1 MNDYRNIACFMADGK
16 KPIYEFNKKRYDILF
31 NIRKEELGNILIAA
45 KASDLDIS
53 IGKAYNKDFE
63 VYEDKYGVYYLTNTS
78 SYIIDDFKEALDFLK
93 FKIRGQETK
102 RIHNNC
108 FILSDEEIQEYFK

>member
-1 MNDYRNIACFMADGK
+1 MNDYRNTTCFITVDEN
-16 KPIYEFNKKRYDILF
+16 PIYEFNKKKYKILF
-31 NIRKEELGNILIAA
+31 NIQKEELGNILIAA

-53 IGKAYNKDFE
+53 IGKAYNKNLE
-63 VYEDKYGVYYLTNTS
+63 AYENKYGVYYLTNTS

-108 FILSDEEIQEYFK
+108 FILSDEEIQEYFM